1 MIIMLVMTDYVK
13 NYAIKQPSTIYQS
26 LLTLYLFFLDLEGSL
41 RFLHF
46 FWRGGGGGGGGGGVG
61 VVVENED
68 PDQIH

>member
-1 MIIMLVMTDYVK
+1 MTDYVK
-13 NYAIKQPSTIYQS
+13 NYASTVYQS
-26 LLTLYLFFLDLEGSL
+26 LLTLYLFFLDFEGSL

-46 FWRGGGGGGGGGGVG
+46 FWRGCGGGGVG